1 VGRAAALIAAGA
13 LAALVAAEAA
23 AEKYARGLLW
33 RVSRA
38 GAPASHVFG
47 TIHLAD
53 PRVLQIPEPVRKAL
67 AASRTYFMEVPF
79 WEGHAHRM
87 FEAAQYDDGRRLRA
101 HMDEETFARV
111 RALLAARGIAE
122 DVIERLKPWAALAN
136 IAVTPA
142 GYESETLDERLL
154 AAARAARLRI
164 QALEGTEEHIAVFEG
179 IPLDTQLALLRHTV
193 EHRDW
198 LAAMIEPTV
207 QAWLARDLAAIRSV
221 HRRVAS
227 HTPAMAPHYERFFR
241 HVVDHRSV
249 VMAHR
254 LHLPLRAGGAFVAV
268 GAAHLYGRSGLL
280 ALIAKQGYR
289 VERVY

>member
-1 VGRAAALIAAGA
+1 MGRAAALIAAGA

>member
-1 VGRAAALIAAGA
+1 VGRAAALIAAAA
-13 LAALVAAEAA
+13 LAALSVGDAA

-33 RVSRA
+33 RASKPGV
-38 GAPASHVFG
+38 PASHVFG

-53 PRVLQIPEPVRKAL
+53 PRALDIPAPVRKAL
-67 AASRTYFMEVPF
+67 AQSRSYFMEVPF

-87 FEAAQYDDGRRLRA
+87 FEAAQYEDGRRLREHLDA
-101 HMDEETFARV
+101 ETFERV

-122 DVIERLKPWAALAN
+122 EVIERIKPWAALAN

-198 LAAMIEPTV
+198 LAAMIEPTL
-207 QAWLARDLAAIRSV
+207 QAWLARDLAGMRRV
-221 HRRVAS
+221 HRRIAT
-227 HTPAMAPHYERFFR
+227 HAPALAPHYERFFR

-254 LHLPLRAGGAFVAV
+254 LYLPLRAGGAFVAV

-280 ALIAKQGYR
+280 ALIEKQGYR